1 MVVIIE
7 IGMNFV
13 SIEKAYQDYINEH
26 KQIHTKSSQ
35 TLSTGE
41 KESLESLRTWYQGT
55 FLAEA
60 GLLIL
65 YYACY
70 IWNIFE
76 YKTY

>member
-26 KQIHTKSSQ
+26 KQIHKKSSQ

-41 KESLESLRTWYQGT
+41 KESLESLRTWY
-55 FLAEA
+55 
-60 GLLIL
+60 
-65 YYACY
+65 
-70 IWNIFE
+70 
-76 YKTY
+76 